1 MALGF
6 AAHWVGHGH
15 EDLIL
20 PLNSLAMLDIAR
32 GNLAEADA
40 LLQEA
45 LASAREHKHWMLG
58 QVLTNVADLDV
69 RQRRL
74 EQAGAALDEAR
85 ALLVAEHGDVLS
97 GAAAWRLA
105 ILNSVAGSYEIERGG
120 LAEAERYLTA
130 AWPVL
135 RARFGT
141 RSYFGDAC
149 LVHLIQLYEIKGDE
163 KSAREYRALLRSSP
177 AAH

>member
-1 MALGF
+1 
-6 AAHWVGHGH
+6 
-15 EDLIL
+15 
-20 PLNSLAMLDIAR
+20 
-32 GNLAEADA
+32 
-40 LLQEA
+40 
-45 LASAREHKHWMLG
+45 MLG
-58 QVLTNVADLDV
+58 QVLTNVGDLDV
-69 RQRRL
+69 RQRRM

-85 ALLVAEHGDVLS
+85 ALLVAEHGDALS

-141 RSYFGDAC
+141 RSYFGDQC
-149 LVHLIQLYEIKGDE
+149 LMHLVRLYEVKGNRR
-163 KSAREYRALLRSSP
+163 AAGEYQALLRSRP
-177 AAH
+177 GAD